1 MTLESSEQEF
11 TSRFAA
17 YAAQGTLYAGR
28 EGSPLLEFAAGGR
41 VLYLFDRN
49 GPYAASPG
57 PARVIVHGVLA
68 PGGLERLPES
78 PDPQRPEEKLAVVGI
93 SALEGQGR
101 VLVASRQVW
110 VVQARVPLVL
120 AAWSEV
126 AHVHEG
132 DWVSFRTLAP
142 LHGFVVGP
150 AAGAGGSFS
159 RSLPSH

>member
-17 YAAQGTLYAGR
+17 YAAQGTVYAGR

-57 PARVIVHGVLA
+57 PAQVIVHGVLE
-68 PGGLERLPES
+68 PGGLQRLAEGAQP
-78 PDPQRPEEKLAVVGI
+78 PEEKLAVLGI

-101 VLVASRQVW
+101 VLAVMRQVW
-110 VVQARVPLVL
+110 VVQARLPLVL
-120 AAWSEV
+120 ATW
-126 AHVHEG
+126 HEAPQVREG
-132 DWVSFRTLAP
+132 EWISFRTLAP
-142 LHGFVVGP
+142 LHGFVL
-150 AAGAGGSFS
+150 S
-159 RSLPSH
+159 